1 MALVATASQTIGP
14 FFREAMQRPAWSDL
28 ARDGA
33 HGTRVRIEG
42 AVLDGDRA
50 AVSDALLEVWQP
62 NSAGHFAHPEDR
74 RTGRLDPHFHGFGRA
89 CTDPGGRY
97 WFVTVVPGSVPAAD
111 DTPQAPHLNVS
122 IFARGLLKRLVTR
135 IYFADHTDQHA
146 RDPLLN
152 AITDETARR
161 TLIAA
166 RMGDVGGI
174 ATYCFDI
181 VLQGDGETVFL
192 AV

>member
-33 HGTRVRIEG
+33 QGKPVRIEG
-42 AVLDGDRA
+42 VVLDGDRA
-50 AVSDALLEVWQP
+50 AVSDALLEVWQS
-62 NSAGHFAHPEDR
+62 NAAGHFAHPEDQ
-74 RTGRLDPHFHGFGRA
+74 RTGLHDPHFRGFGRA

-97 WFVTVVPGSVPAAD
+97 RFGTVVPGSVPAAD
-111 DTPQAPHLNVS
+111 GTPQAPHLNVS

-135 IYFADHTDQHA
+135 IYFADHADQHA
-146 RDPLLN
+146 RDALLN
-152 AITDETARR
+152 AITDETVRR
-161 TLIAA
+161 TLIAP

-174 ATYCFDI
+174 TTYRFDI